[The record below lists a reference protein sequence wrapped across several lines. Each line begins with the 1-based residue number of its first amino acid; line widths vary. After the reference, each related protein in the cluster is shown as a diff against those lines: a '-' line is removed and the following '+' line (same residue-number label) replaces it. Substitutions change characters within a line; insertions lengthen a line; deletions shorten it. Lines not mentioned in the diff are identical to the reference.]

1 MIYMMHWVGIWF
13 HRGNNQHQIRRT
25 ADNSVKLMAHTH
37 EPAHVRPRVL
47 VVDDSPVIRQVAVLQ
62 LARFAVDV
70 DYAANGKEALR
81 LFERHSFSL
90 VLMDIQMPEMD
101 GLEATRQMRAL
112 EKGTGRHTP
121 IVAITASD
129 TKQHCLA
136 AGMDDYITKPAD
148 YVRAIKRW
156 LPKAPSKSA

>member
-1 MIYMMHWVGIWF
+1 MHQP
-13 HRGNNQHQIRRT
+13 H
-25 ADNSVKLMAHTH
+25 D
-37 EPAHVRPRVL
+37 PAHIRPRVL
-47 VVDDSPVIRQVAVLQ
+47 VVEDSPVIRQVAVRQ

-81 LFERHSFSL
+81 LFHLHSFSL

-101 GLEATRQMRAL
+101 GLEATRKMRAL
-112 EKGTGRHTP
+112 EKNTGKHTP
-121 IVAITASD
+121 IIAITASD

-148 YVRAIKRW
+148 YVRAITRW
-156 LPKAPSKSA
+156 LPHASSKSA